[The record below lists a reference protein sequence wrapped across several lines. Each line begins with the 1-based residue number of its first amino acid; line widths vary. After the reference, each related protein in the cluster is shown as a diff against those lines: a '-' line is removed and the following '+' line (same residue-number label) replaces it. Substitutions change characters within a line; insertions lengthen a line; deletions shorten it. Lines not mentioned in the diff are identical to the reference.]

1 LVGLTMLG
9 PALAAGAAIGLV
21 LGLVG
26 GGGSIIAVPLLVYVV
41 GVGSPHAAIGTAA
54 VAVALNA
61 LTGLAGHAR
70 AGTVKWP
77 CALTFSAAGIVG
89 AALGAQ
95 LGKAM
100 DGQRLLALFGAM
112 MIVVGLSMLRPR
124 RSPED
129 PDVRL
134 SRATARSLL
143 PRLLPA
149 GLLVGLLAGFFG
161 IGGGFLIVPAL
172 IMATGMPL
180 RIAVGTSLVAVSA
193 LGLTTAASYALSGY
207 VEWRLVGLL
216 VAGGVLGAIGGIA
229 LGKRLAGA
237 KRAMEIGFAVPVAAV
252 GCYVVVRGL
261 G

>member
-1 LVGLTMLG
+1 MEAQFIVS
-9 PALAAGAAIGLV
+9 ALAAGGAIGLV

-26 GGGSIIAVPLLVYVV
+26 GGGSIIAVPLLVYLV
-41 GVGSPHAAIGTAA
+41 GVESPHAAIGTAA

-61 LTGLAGHAR
+61 MAGLAGHAR

-77 CALTFSAAGIVG
+77 CAVTFSLAGVAG
-89 AALGAQ
+89 ASLGAQ

-112 MIVVGLSMLRPR
+112 MIVVGLAMLRPR

-134 SRATARSLL
+134 TRATAGSLL
-143 PRLLPA
+143 PRLVPG

-180 RIAVGTSLVAVSA
+180 RVAVGTSLVAVSA

-216 VAGGVLGAIGGIA
+216 VAGGVGGAISGIA
-229 LGKRLAGA
+229 MGKRLAGA
-237 KRAMEIGFAVPVAAV
+237 KRGMEIGFAVLVVAV
-252 GCYVVVRGL
+252 GAYVVMRGV
-261 G
+261 

>member
-1 LVGLTMLG
+1 MDPHLLASGLG
-9 PALAAGAAIGLV
+9 AGAVIGLI

-26 GGGSIIAVPLLVYVV
+26 GGGSIVAVPLLVYVV
-41 GVGSPHAAIGTAA
+41 GLASPHAAIGTAA

-61 LTGLAGHAR
+61 LAGLAGHAR

-77 CALTFSAAGIVG
+77 CAITFSLAGVAG
-89 AALGAQ
+89 ASLGAEA
-95 LGKAM
+95 GKAM
-100 DGQRLLALFGAM
+100 DGQRLLALFGAL

-124 RSPED
+124 RSPEN

-134 SRATARSLL
+134 TRTSAGSLL

-149 GLLVGLLAGFFG
+149 GFAVGLLAGFFG

-180 RIAVGTSLVAVSA
+180 RTAVGTSLVAVSA
-193 LGLTTAASYALSGY
+193 LGLTTASSYALSGY

-216 VAGGVLGAIGGIA
+216 VVGGLGGAGAGIA
-229 LGKRLAGA
+229 LGHRLAGA
-237 KRAMEIGFAVPVAAV
+237 KRAMEIGFAGLVVAV
-252 GCYVVVRGL
+252 GAYVVLRGL

>member
-1 LVGLTMLG
+1 MLG

-216 VAGGVLGAIGGIA
+216 VAGGVLGALGGIA
-229 LGKRLAGA
+229 LGKRLACA
-237 KRAMEIGFAVPVAAV
+237 KRAMEIGFAVLVAAV

>member
-1 LVGLTMLG
+1 MLG

-112 MIVVGLSMLRPR
+112 MILVGLSMLRPR

-216 VAGGVLGAIGGIA
+216 VAGGVLGALGGIA

-237 KRAMEIGFAVPVAAV
+237 KRAMEIGFAVLVAAV

>member
-1 LVGLTMLG
+1 MDPQMIAAG
-9 PALAAGAAIGLV
+9 LAAGAAIGLV

-26 GGGSIIAVPLLVYVV
+26 GGGSIIAVPLLVYLV
-41 GVGSPHAAIGTAA
+41 GVASPHAAIGTAA

-61 LTGLAGHAR
+61 LAGLAGHAR

-77 CALTFSAAGIVG
+77 CALTFSLAGVAG
-89 AALGAQ
+89 ATMGAH

-112 MIVVGLSMLRPR
+112 MVVVGLAMLRPR
-124 RSPED
+124 RSPEN

-134 SRATARSLL
+134 TRASAGSLL
-143 PRLLPA
+143 PRLVPA
-149 GLLVGLLAGFFG
+149 GLGVGLLAGFFG

-172 IMATGMPL
+172 IAATGMPL
-180 RIAVGTSLVAVSA
+180 RSAVGTSLVSVAA

-207 VEWRLVGLL
+207 VEWGLVALL
-216 VAGGVLGAIGGIA
+216 VAGGLAGALIGIA
-229 LGKRLAGA
+229 AGKRLAGA
-237 KRAMEIGFAVPVAAV
+237 KRAMEIGFALLVVAV
-252 GCYVVVRGL
+252 GAYVVVRGL